1 MTAAELADDLLD
13 ALAGENPLLATFQ
26 GIPGHDHELPDL
38 SLAAADQ
45 LRERAS
51 RIEAAATASD
61 DQDHVTLGLVVQ
73 QAAAIRTRL
82 DARLPEFVLAAP
94 IEAAG
99 VSILTWLPQ
108 QTFANPEAEADY
120 VRRLAVLPAYYA
132 TVASR
137 HRLGISTGWT
147 PVDRMAR
154 NALGFIDRFLGQD
167 AIFAQPLSA
176 PHAAARDRLVASE
189 IRPALVR
196 YREVLATE
204 VLGHGRPDA
213 QPGLCW
219 LEGGEATYAALAGM
233 HTTTAHTPRELHQ
246 MGLDLISALS
256 SEYATIGARAFGI
269 SDPAAVRHR
278 LRTDESM
285 RWRDGEEMLAAA
297 RAAVSR
303 ATAAAP
309 GWFHRIPSAAC
320 EVRAVPAADAPVAS
334 AAYYLDPA
342 PDGSRPGIYFLNTHE
357 ASSRDRFIAETVAF
371 HEAVPGHHFQV
382 SLAQTLT
389 DVPKLRTVADVTA
402 YNEGW
407 ALYTERL
414 ADEMGLFSDDVMRLG
429 MLAEDSVRAARLV
442 VDTGLHALGWPRSQC
457 VDYLR
462 THTAMSE
469 VEIQTET
476 DRYIEC
482 PGQALAYMVGRL
494 EIQRL
499 RSLAASAL
507 GPAFDVKDFHDVVLD
522 GGPLPLGVL
531 EAVVRAWIGL

>member
-1 MTAAELADDLLD
+1 MTATALADDLLD
-13 ALAGENPLLATFQ
+13 ALAVENPLLATFR

-38 SLAAADQ
+38 SLEAASR
-45 LRERAS
+45 LRARVS
-51 RIEAAATASD
+51 RIEAAASSSD
-61 DQDHVTLGLVVQ
+61 DPDRVTLGVIVQ

-82 DARLPEFVLAAP
+82 DARTPEFVLANP

-99 VSILTWLPQ
+99 IAPLAWLPQ
-108 QTFANPEAEADY
+108 LTFASPDAEASY
-120 VRRLAVLPAYYA
+120 VRRLAALPAYYTA
-132 TVASR
+132 LASR
-137 HRLGISTGWT
+137 HREGIGTGRT

-154 NALGFIDRFLGQD
+154 NAIGFVDRFLAQD
-167 AIFAQPLSA
+167 AIFAQPLA
-176 PHAAARDRLVASE
+176 LAAERDKLVSSE
-189 IRPALVR
+189 IRPALAR

-204 VLGHGRPDA
+204 VLGHGRPDS

-219 LEGGEATYAALAGM
+219 LDDGSMYAALAAM

-246 MGLDLISALS
+246 IGLDVLSALE
-256 SEYATIGARAFGI
+256 SEYATVGARAFGV
-269 SDPAAVRHR
+269 SDAAAVRLR

-285 RWRDGEEMLAAA
+285 RWRDGDEMLSAA

-303 ATAAAP
+303 AVAAAP
-309 GWFHRIPSAAC
+309 GWFRRMPSAAC
-320 EVRAVPAADAPVAS
+320 EVRPVPAADAPVAS
-334 AAYYLDPA
+334 AAYYLP
-342 PDGSRPGIYFLNTHE
+342 PTLGESRPGIYFVNTHE

-371 HEAVPGHHFQV
+371 HEAVPGHHFQNCV
-382 SLAQTLT
+382 AQELT
-389 DVPKLRTVADVTA
+389 GVPQLRTLADVTA
-402 YNEGW
+402 YDEGW

-457 VDYLR
+457 VEFLR
-462 THTAMSE
+462 SHTVMSE

-476 DRYIEC
+476 DRYIES

-499 RSLAASAL
+499 RSLASTAL
-507 GPAFDVKDFHDVVLD
+507 GSAFDIRDFHDVVL
-522 GGPLPLGVL
+522 GGGSLPLGVL
-531 EAVVRAWIGL
+531 ESVVRDWANI